1 MSFGLSGKDAFNLLK
16 LRLCRSLWPLR
27 RAWKRL
33 EGNASADTSV
43 YQSYYVNKTVKR
55 RLGIYA
61 LQQRYSAR
69 YIGVYENG
77 QAKLILPL
85 CRYRGRQDYCALGRF
100 NGFQVYDLIY
110 GKDMTKEEFLRCFR
124 FVLETLA
131 PDSLAFSNV
140 PCSSLLYRCV
150 EEGLLEEWGYGC
162 QLKPNDN
169 VCIHA
174 GSDYDGWYAALSK
187 HTRQNV
193 RTAYNRMNSDGMQMR
208 YELYRGKK
216 PDRKTLNQ
224 IIDLYCARHS
234 ARYGVETSRAK
245 KLYLRYLDF
254 STTCLQNYKDNFCA
268 VLYLNDRLAAFMAG
282 MVEKEGSA
290 VVIPRLSIEDD
301 FGRYSPGVVLINE
314 TVKRMT
320 TEQNI
325 GNLDLSKGAE
335 GYKLS
340 MGGTLY
346 HTYDITLTKQTH

>member
-1 MSFGLSGKDAFNLLK
+1 LLK
-16 LRLCRSLWPLR
+16 LRICRNLWPLR
-27 RAWKRL
+27 GAWKRL
-33 EGNASADTSV
+33 EGQASAQTSV
-43 YQSYYVNKTVKR
+43 YQSYYVNKTVKK

-69 YIGVYENG
+69 YIAVTEDGKT
-77 QAKLILPL
+77 KLILPL
-85 CRYRGRQDYCALGRF
+85 CRYWGRQDYCALGRF

-124 FVLETLA
+124 FVLEKLS
-131 PDSLAFSNV
+131 PKSLVLSNV
-140 PCSSLLYRCV
+140 PCSSLLYQCV
-150 EEGLLEEWGYGC
+150 EEGLLEDCGYGC
-162 QLKPNDN
+162 ALKANDN
-169 VCIHA
+169 VCICT
-174 GSDYDGWYAALSK
+174 GGDYDSWYAALSK

-193 RTAYNRMNSDGMQMR
+193 RTAYNRMASDAVQMR

-216 PDRKTLNQ
+216 PDTETLDQ
-224 IIDLYCARHS
+224 IIELYCARHS
-234 ARYGVETSRAK
+234 ARYGVQTSRAK

-254 STTCLQNYKDNFCA
+254 STACLQNHKDNFCA
-268 VLYLNDRLAAFMAG
+268 VLYMNDRLAAFMAG

-346 HTYDITLTKQTH
+346 HTYDITLTKQTD

>member
-1 MSFGLSGKDAFNLLK
+1 MSGKDAFNLLK
-16 LRLCRSLWPLR
+16 LRICRNLWPLR
-27 RAWKRL
+27 GAWKRL
-33 EGNASADTSV
+33 EGQASAQTSV
-43 YQSYYVNKTVKR
+43 YQSYYVNKTVKK

-69 YIGVYENG
+69 YIAVTEDGKT
-77 QAKLILPL
+77 KLILPL
-85 CRYRGRQDYCALGRF
+85 CRYRGREDYCALGRF

-110 GKDMTKEEFLRCFR
+110 GKNLTKEEFLRCFR
-124 FVLETLA
+124 FVLEKLS
-131 PDSLAFSNV
+131 PKSLVLSNV
-140 PCSSLLYRCV
+140 PCSSLLYQCV
-150 EEGLLEEWGYGC
+150 EEGLLEDCGYGC
-162 QLKPNDN
+162 ALKANDN
-169 VCIHA
+169 VCICT
-174 GSDYDGWYAALSK
+174 GGDYDSWYAALSK

-193 RTAYNRMNSDGMQMR
+193 RTAYNRMASDAVQMR

-216 PDRKTLNQ
+216 PDTKTLDQ
-224 IIDLYCARHS
+224 IIELYCARHS
-234 ARYGVETSRAK
+234 ARYGVQTSRAK

-254 STTCLQNYKDNFCA
+254 STACLQNHKDNFCA
-268 VLYLNDRLAAFMAG
+268 VLYMNDRLAAFMAG

-346 HTYDITLTKQTH
+346 HTYDITLTKQTD